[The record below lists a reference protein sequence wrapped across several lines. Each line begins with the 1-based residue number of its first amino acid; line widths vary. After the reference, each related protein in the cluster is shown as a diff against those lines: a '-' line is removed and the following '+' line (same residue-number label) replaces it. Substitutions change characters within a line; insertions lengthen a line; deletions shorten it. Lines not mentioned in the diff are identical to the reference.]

1 MHDIMV
7 GFFTSQVIKNYN
19 NYQEKW
25 IKAKIKLKIEKY
37 KMLAGNSGTK
47 TPMIMIKLKI
57 ATADFWMH

>member
-1 MHDIMV
+1 MV

-25 IKAKIKLKIEKY
+25 IKAKIKSKIENY

-47 TPMIMIKLKI
+47 TPLIMNE
-57 ATADFWMH
+57 DSNR